1 MLAERLLHD
10 GLHWPSF
17 SAAQAEES
25 ARWVFA
31 RVRQGWC
38 AMRGH
43 DLMLHLEP
51 CRLSLRCADCGWESP
66 GWTIETS
73 RRCSQ
78 TAPAARGWQRLLQYR
93 SRQAGLTR
101 RFSLGLGSNDAEDA
115 RPFLLHP
122 IGRG

>member
-66 GWTIETS
+66 GWTIE
-73 RRCSQ
+73 
-78 TAPAARGWQRLLQYR
+78 R
-93 SRQAGLTR
+93 SRAVHR
-101 RFSLGLGSNDAEDA
+101 RHRQRTDGNVCFNIEVVKPD
-115 RPFLLHP
+115 
-122 IGRG
+122 